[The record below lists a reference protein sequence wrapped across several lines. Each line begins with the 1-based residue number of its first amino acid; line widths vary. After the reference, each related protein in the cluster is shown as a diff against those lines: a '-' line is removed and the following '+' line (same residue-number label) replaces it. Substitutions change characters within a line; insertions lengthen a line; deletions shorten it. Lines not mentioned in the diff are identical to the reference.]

1 MQVDVLVLDHC
12 VSMHYYTVCSAVTN
26 CAGCM
31 CIMRNIGALEEQ
43 RDSEKI
49 LVRQGGAG
57 SESVDW
63 RDEDLPRKFNFS
75 IFFTCASGG
84 HFPTGTTIGVNIFFR
99 GAYWAWP

>member
-1 MQVDVLVLDHC
+1 M
-12 VSMHYYTVCSAVTN
+12 
-26 CAGCM
+26 
-31 CIMRNIGALEEQ
+31 
-43 RDSEKI
+43 
-49 LVRQGGAG
+49 
-57 SESVDW
+57 DW